1 MNIFVNASGVPLDTR
16 KPMLDGR
23 IVGGTTTTIDKYPWQ
38 VWPLHCCS
46 V

>member
-1 MNIFVNASGVPLDTR
+1 MNMFVNASGVPLDTR

-23 IVGGTTTTIDKYPWQ
+23 IVGGTPAPIQKCPWQ
-38 VWPLHCCS
+38 VWPLHCSS

>member
-1 MNIFVNASGVPLDTR
+1 MNMFVNASGVPLDTR

-23 IVGGTTTTIDKYPWQ
+23 IVGGTPTTIENFPWQ
-38 VWPLHCCS
+38 VWPLYCCS